1 MHRPRTYR
9 SQLLMNTDWR
19 ASDLVQEFKQ
29 SPLSKSV
36 DRSYKL
42 QFSRTIN
49 AIPGLLLFEVRV
61 SGDHIQ
67 DTTPS
72 GNHSSESSLYVQKIL
87 LNAFS
92 DIVLTQ
98 QLRSIGDHARLRWNS
113 SFSSNHQMVH
123 WTHPPANNICQFSV
137 TIYLLGHS
145 TLFLACFSSNSVWVA
160 IKFEILHSPDI
171 IQTMV
176 PYRCRRIHWMRQVT
190 LIKLGDSNE
199 SVIERASSGRKK
211 HILNPSNSTLNE
223 CTSQD
228 PPLTP
233 GKLTF
238 SPWR

>member
-9 SQLLMNTDWR
+9 RQLLMNTDWR
-19 ASDLVQEFKQ
+19 ASDLMQEFKQ

-49 AIPGLLLFEVRV
+49 AIPGLILFELRV

-98 QLRSIGDHARLRWNS
+98 QLRSIGDHAQLRWNS
-113 SFSSNHQMVH
+113 SFSSNHQIVH
-123 WTHPPANNICQFSV
+123 WTHPPAN
-137 TIYLLGHS
+137 IYLPIFCYKLFARALNVIPGLLLFQFRMSCDQIWNTTLSGYHS
-145 TLFLACFSSNSVWVA
+145 NDGSL
-160 IKFEILHSPDI
+160 
-171 IQTMV
+171 
-176 PYRCRRIHWMRQVT
+176 
-190 LIKLGDSNE
+190 
-199 SVIERASSGRKK
+199 
-211 HILNPSNSTLNE
+211 
-223 CTSQD
+223 
-228 PPLTP
+228 
-233 GKLTF
+233 
-238 SPWR
+238 